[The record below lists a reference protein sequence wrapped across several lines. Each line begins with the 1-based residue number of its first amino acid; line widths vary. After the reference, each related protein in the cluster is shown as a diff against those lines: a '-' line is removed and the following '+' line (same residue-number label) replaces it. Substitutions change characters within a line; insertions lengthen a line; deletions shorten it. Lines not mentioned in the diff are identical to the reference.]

1 MLEAKV
7 NTLKLKEAGIDSET
21 IRNLHI
27 NINANQETFKGK
39 ETSKL
44 GSGLKLAFGGAAGYL
59 LFMFIIIYGNMIM
72 RSVIEEKTS
81 RVIEVI
87 ISSVKPRV
95 LLLGKIFGT
104 TLAGITQFLI
114 WVVLI
119 FVLMAVV
126 TSVFGIDPSA
136 GSPSQQAI
144 ESTIDGGTQQV
155 LNDILIEINNLPI
168 TNLII

>member
-1 MLEAKV
+1 
-7 NTLKLKEAGIDSET
+7 IDSET
-21 IRNLHI
+21 IENLHL
-27 NINANQETFKGK
+27 NVNATQETFQGM
-39 ETSKL
+39 ETSEL
-44 GSGLKLAFGGAAGYL
+44 GAGLKLAFGGLAGYL

-95 LLLGKIFGT
+95 LLLGKILGT

-119 FVLMAVV
+119 LILMSVV
-126 TSVFGIDPSA
+126 SSFFGIDA
-136 GSPSQQAI
+136 ATASPSQQVL
-144 ESTIDGGTQQV
+144 ENSMDGGTQQ
-155 LNDILIEINNLPI
+155 
-168 TNLII
+168 

>member
-1 MLEAKV
+1 NSTRLPYT
-7 NTLKLKEAGIDSET
+7 TLFRS
-21 IRNLHI
+21 
-27 NINANQETFKGK
+27 
-39 ETSKL
+39 
-44 GSGLKLAFGGAAGYL
+44 
-59 LFMFIIIYGNMIM
+59 IM

-104 TLAGITQFLI
+104 TLAGLTQFLA

-126 TSVFGIDPSA
+126 NSIFGIDTA
-136 GSPSQQAI
+136 AATPSQQI
-144 ESTIDGGTQQV
+144 LENSVDGGSQQ
-155 LNDILIEINNLPI
+155 LIAQIMMEINNLPLM
-168 TNLII
+168 NLIVMFILFFVGGY